1 MLEIIDNASERI
13 KNIRRRF
20 LDDKT
25 LISIERAKY
34 YTENWSETERS
45 NLPIGVRIAI
55 CMKNVYEKM
64 QIYID
69 PDDRIA
75 GKWTESFL
83 GIPIDIER
91 GIWNRILETEIDK
104 KAMRKFEKEFNK
116 SFIEFMSNRGIDLI
130 KYIEDI
136 KKIGAAIPTMGTQPL
151 DQRRIN
157 PFQIKEE
164 DKEILLKELL
174 PYWKGKTIAELIE
187 KTFLEK
193 NVYKGEFYD
202 FITHVPIKKS
212 QDQPIISSNAV
223 IGGWQGHIILDHETA
238 IQKGFLA
245 MQEEVQ
251 EEIKN
256 NNNLT
261 REQLDFLNSLDIAL
275 EGIMIYANRLTEK
288 LQEEINNTNNS
299 ARKAVLSK
307 MYKTCN
313 NVKSKPAKTFREA
326 VQLYWILKTAVD
338 LALPFNVHG
347 PGRLDQIFYPYYKRD
362 IDEGRITPE
371 EAREL
376 LEELILNVM
385 SHNIRP
391 YPDALSEFS
400 QRYEGSEPITLGG
413 LTESGEDATNELTYL
428 LLEAAER
435 SRACLNFAVRL
446 HNDTPE
452 ELYLK
457 VADLNYKGV
466 SSLSMLNDN
475 IAKKALIKRGI
486 TEKDA
491 QGYCITG
498 CVDMAT
504 PGKTGGIS
512 FSAIVLCQTLDT
524 TLRNGDSKS
533 LVGLIKDIGPKTG
546 EPETFKTFQ
555 DFLEAFYKQ
564 SEYVIQHIVEAT
576 RIRDEIYAE
585 YLPSPFLSAFTQGCL
600 KNRKDVTQGGAIYD
614 CEGILFLASIANI
627 IDSLYVIKK
636 LVFEQKKFSL
646 KELVDAID
654 NNYTHG
660 YEWIHHLVMD
670 LEGKWGNGN
679 PECDELAREVTTHLF
694 EETYKYKTYKDGIY
708 APFIISMT
716 SHTYAG
722 RVSLA
727 TPDGRLAG
735 KPLASSCNPYNVEE
749 HGPTGVLRSVA
760 RLDFE
765 HVCGCAVNI
774 RMHPSG
780 IGKTEEAKR
789 KWISLIKT
797 YFQLGGEQLQPTVVS
812 TEVLK
817 AAQKDPEKYRNII
830 VKVGGYSAYFTDL
843 GKEIQ
848 DEVISRTEHTMI

>member
-1 MLEIIDNASERI
+1 MEIIDNASERI
-13 KNIRRRF
+13 KNIRKRF

-34 YTENWSETERS
+34 YTEKWSETEES
-45 NLPIGVRIAI
+45 NLSVGVRIALS
-55 CMKNVYEKM
+55 MKNVYERM

-116 SFIEFMSNRGIDLI
+116 SFIEYMNKKGIDLI
-130 KYIEDI
+130 KYIEEI
-136 KKIGAAIPTMGTQPL
+136 KEMGAAIPTMGSQPL

-164 DKEILLKELL
+164 DKEMLLSELF
-174 PYWKGKTIAELIE
+174 PYWKGKTISEVIE

-193 NVYKGEFYD
+193 KIYKGEFYD
-202 FITHVPIKKS
+202 FISHVPITKS
-212 QDQPIISSNAV
+212 QNQPIISNNAV

-238 IQKGFLA
+238 IQKGFLG
-245 MQEEVQ
+245 MREEVQ
-251 EEIKN
+251 EEIKKN
-256 NNNLT
+256 DNLKP
-261 REQLDFLNSLDIAL
+261 EQLDFLTSLDLAL
-275 EGIMIYANRLTEK
+275 EGIMIYGKRLTEK
-288 LQEEINNTNNS
+288 LKEEIKNTNDPI
-299 ARKAVLSK
+299 RKAILSK
-307 MYKTCN
+307 MYDACN
-313 NVKSKPAKTFREA
+313 NVKSKPAKTFQEA
-326 VQLYWILKTAVD
+326 VQLYWILKVAVD

-347 PGRLDQIFYPYYKRD
+347 PGRLDQIFYPYYKHD
-362 IDEGRITPE
+362 IEEGRITPE

-376 LEELILNVM
+376 LEELILKIM
-385 SHNIRP
+385 SHNVRP

-400 QRYEGSEPITLGG
+400 QRYEGSEPVTLGG
-413 LTESGEDATNELTYL
+413 LTESGKDATNELTYL
-428 LLEAAER
+428 LLDAVER

-446 HNDTPE
+446 HDETPD

-457 VADLNYKGV
+457 IADLQYRGV

-475 IAKKALIKRGI
+475 IAKIALIKRGI

-498 CVDMAT
+498 CVDMST
-504 PGKTGGIS
+504 PGKTGGIG
-512 FSAIVLCQTLDT
+512 FSAILLCNTLDT
-524 TLRNGDSKS
+524 ALRNGDSKT
-533 LVGLIKDIGPKTG
+533 LVGPIKDIGPKTG
-546 EPETFKTFQ
+546 EPESFKTFEE
-555 DFLEAFYKQ
+555 FLQAFYKQ
-564 SEYVIQHIVEAT
+564 SDYVIQHIVEAT
-576 RIRDEIYAE
+576 RIRDEIYAKF
-585 YLPSPFLSAFTQGCL
+585 LPSPFLSAFVQGCL
-600 KNRKDVTQGGAIYD
+600 ENRKDVTQGGAIYD
-614 CEGILFLASIANI
+614 CEGILFLASIANV

-636 LVFEQKKFSL
+636 LVFEQRKFSL

-654 NNYTHG
+654 NNFTHG
-660 YEWIHHLVMD
+660 YEWIHQLILD
-670 LEGKWGNGN
+670 LNGKWGNGN
-679 PECDELAREVTTHLF
+679 PECDILAREVTSRMF

-716 SHTYAG
+716 SHTYVG

-749 HGPTGVLRSVA
+749 NGVTGVLRSVA
-760 RLDFE
+760 ALDFE

-780 IGKTEEAKR
+780 IGKTEESKK

-812 TEVLK
+812 KEVLK
-817 AAQKDPEKYRNII
+817 AAQKDREKYRNVI
-830 VKVGGYSAYFTDL
+830 VKVGGYSAYFVDL